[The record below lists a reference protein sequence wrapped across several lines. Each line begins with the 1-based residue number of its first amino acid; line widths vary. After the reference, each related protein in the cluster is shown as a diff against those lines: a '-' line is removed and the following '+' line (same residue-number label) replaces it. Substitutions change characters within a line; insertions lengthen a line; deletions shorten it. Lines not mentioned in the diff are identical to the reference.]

1 MCVYLIVA
9 VECNSLVASLL
20 DECVYA
26 NGSLRMDDNILT
38 WQKPFVQQPLLLQI
52 YNMPATYQDAKC
64 IERCL
69 NMECSKDNL
78 IQLREVLTFY
88 SEALEDPAK
97 LNRHTLGLVLHQR
110 FSMDPFVREA
120 AMLMYRYYRKQCL
133 EEQQLCNGEAGRRIK
148 SPF

>member
-9 VECNSLVASLL
+9 MECNSLVASLL
-20 DECVYA
+20 DECVYV

-52 YNMPATYQDAKC
+52 CNMPATYQDAKC

-88 SEALEDPAK
+88 SETAK
-97 LNRHTLGLVLHQR
+97 RLKISL
-110 FSMDPFVREA
+110 S
-120 AMLMYRYYRKQCL
+120 
-133 EEQQLCNGEAGRRIK
+133 
-148 SPF
+148 